1 MKRKVEITKN
11 SFYELFSDAITLYEL
26 SAATKKTH
34 IKKTLAKSSVLSINY
49 AIEAAANS
57 FLSSIEIT
65 QKLKDQIDRFS
76 SLDKFDYTLQWHKDI
91 SLPRGTTQIQI
102 IKELIAQR
110 NALVHPKIKIFID
123 TIETKPGKGKIAY
136 QHQSNINSEQ
146 AKSNMSGI
154 SLDPETYTEKDA
166 FIAIKALVDFLNCY
180 VNDWWGIDLET
191 SALLL
196 LPSWNGSIQAQ
207 SIIYERNSLETVLRH
222 DPALKIK
229 FIGLHG
235 IFEQFQ

>member
-11 SFYELFSDAITLYEL
+11 SFFELFSDAITLYEL
-26 SAATKKTH
+26 SAATKKSH

-91 SLPRGTTQIQI
+91 SLPRGTTQTQI

-110 NALVHPKIKIFID
+110 NALVHR
-123 TIETKPGKGKIAY
+123 
-136 QHQSNINSEQ
+136 
-146 AKSNMSGI
+146 
-154 SLDPETYTEKDA
+154 L
-166 FIAIKALVDFLNCY
+166 C
-180 VNDWWGIDLET
+180 
-191 SALLL
+191 
-196 LPSWNGSIQAQ
+196 
-207 SIIYERNSLETVLRH
+207 
-222 DPALKIK
+222 
-229 FIGLHG
+229 
-235 IFEQFQ
+235 